1 MDVSKGAGGV
11 EYSLQYSS
19 VMCRG
24 HLSVVCKESKEANGD
39 VQTAAGW
46 KIIPPQTSAISTSQS
61 EKGAEAEVD
70 FEIYHL

>member
-1 MDVSKGAGGV
+1 MSPKGLVGLNIACSTALSCA
-11 EYSLQYSS
+11 EAI
-19 VMCRG
+19 
-24 HLSVVCKESKEANGD
+24 SVVCKESKEANGD